1 MRIGL
6 DGIPLTKPKTGVGHY
21 TFELAR
27 ALALAAPSDD
37 FQLVSPLPYTLPLSS
52 LREQGAPAN
61 LQAIHAEVSGVS
73 KHWWTVG
80 LPSYLRQNPLALFHG
95 SNYDVPLL
103 GGCPTV
109 LTIHDLASYLYP
121 ETLQTRSVR
130 RARYR
135 LPIMARRATMIV
147 TPTRAVRLEVCERLN
162 VKPEKV
168 IAVHHAPR
176 PCFRPLPANQTI
188 ETTTRL
194 GIDDDFL
201 LFVGTIEPRKNLL
214 TLIRAFE
221 NVLKNTSLRP
231 QLVIAGQEGW
241 LTNELFDYV
250 KTRDFGDRLRWT
262 GYVSD
267 EDLCALY
274 SSCRAFIYPSIYEG
288 FGLPPLEAMACGAP
302 VISSRIP
309 SITEVLGAAAHLVSP
324 ADVDALSQSI
334 IELWENSDQ
343 RQRLSKAG
351 QALAAEFSW
360 ERTARLTREVY
371 RAALGSKSRLLHV
384 SRAAEQLR
392 VCLRKASLRVF
403 DEQIPK

>member
-6 DGIPLTKPKTGVGHY
+6 DGIPLGEPKTGVGHY
-21 TFELAR
+21 TLELAR
-27 ALALAAPSDD
+27 ALAATAPSDD
-37 FQLVSPLPYTLPLSS
+37 FQLVSPYAFSIDN
-52 LREQGAPAN
+52 LRDQIWPPN
-61 LQAIHAEVSGVS
+61 LEALHAEISGLR
-73 KHWWTVG
+73 KKWWTIG
-80 LPSYLRQNPLALFHG
+80 LPSYIRRNSLALFHG
-95 SNYDVPLL
+95 TNYDVPVL

-135 LPIMARRATMIV
+135 LPIMSRRATMIV

-168 IAVHHAPR
+168 VAVHHAPR
-176 PCFRPLPANQTI
+176 PCFRPLPLNQTI
-188 ETTTRL
+188 ETTRRL
-194 GIDDDFL
+194 GIDNDFL

-221 NVLKNTSLRP
+221 EVLKTTSLRP

-241 LTNELFDYV
+241 LTDELFDYV
-250 KTRDFGDRLRWT
+250 KNRDFGDRLRWT

-274 SSCRAFIYPSIYEG
+274 SSCRVFIYPSIYEG

-302 VISSRIP
+302 VITSRIP
-309 SITEVLGAAAHLVSP
+309 AIVETVGTAACLITP
-324 ADVDALSQSI
+324 TDVHALSRRI
-334 IELWENSDQ
+334 IELWKDTGQ
-343 RQRLSKAG
+343 RKKLSVAG
-351 QALAAEFSW
+351 QARAAEFSW
-360 ERTARLTREVY
+360 ERTARLTLDVY
-371 RAALGSKSRLLHV
+371 AAALGSGNRGSV
-384 SRAAEQLR
+384 TSA
-392 VCLRKASLRVF
+392 
-403 DEQIPK
+403 

>member
-6 DGIPLTKPKTGVGHY
+6 DGIPLTKLKTGVGHY

-27 ALALAAPSDD
+27 ALALATPSDD
-37 FQLVSPLPYTLPLSS
+37 FQLVSPLPYALPGSVCGEDS
-52 LREQGAPAN
+52 PPN
-61 LQAIHAEVSGVS
+61 LHSVHAEVSAAG
-73 KHWWTVG
+73 KHWWTIG
-80 LPSYLRQNPLALFHG
+80 LPSYIRRNPLDLFHG
-95 SNYDVPLL
+95 TNYDVPLL

-109 LTIHDLASYLYP
+109 LTIHDLATHLHP
-121 ETLQTRSVR
+121 ETFQPRSVR

-147 TPTRAVRLEVCERLN
+147 TDTSAVRLEVCKRLN

-168 IAVHHAPR
+168 VAVHLAPR
-176 PCFRPLPANQTI
+176 AGFRPLPRNQTL
-188 ETTTRL
+188 ETTRRL

-221 NVLKNTSLRP
+221 DVLNQTDLRP

-241 LTNELFDYV
+241 LTDELFDYV
-250 KTRDFGDRLRWT
+250 KGRDFGDRLRWT

-267 EDLCALY
+267 EDLPALY
-274 SSCRAFIYPSIYEG
+274 SSCRAFVYPSIYEG

-324 ADVDALSQSI
+324 ADTQALSQSI
-334 IELWENSDQ
+334 IELWGNSDE
-343 RQRLSKAG
+343 RRRLSEAG
-351 QALAAEFSW
+351 LARAVEFSW

-371 RAALGSKSRLLHV
+371 QAALDRNAKSGST
-384 SRAAEQLR
+384 
-392 VCLRKASLRVF
+392 
-403 DEQIPK
+403 

>member
-27 ALALAAPSDD
+27 ALALATPADD
-37 FQLVSPLPYTLPLSS
+37 FQLVSPLPYPPPPIGDGS
-52 LREQGAPAN
+52 EQGMPPN
-61 LQAIHAEVSGVS
+61 LQAVHIGTSRVS
-73 KHWWTVG
+73 KHWWTIG
-80 LPSYLRQNPLALFHG
+80 LPSYIRRNPLALFHG
-95 SNYDVPLL
+95 TNYDVPVL

-109 LTIHDLASYLYP
+109 LTIHDLASHLHP
-121 ETLQTRSVR
+121 ETLQSRSVR

-147 TPTRAVRLEVCERLN
+147 TPTEVVRLEVCERFRI
-162 VKPEKV
+162 KPERV
-168 IAVHHAPR
+168 VAVHHAPR
-176 PCFRPLPANQTI
+176 SCFRPLPPGQAS
-188 ETTTRL
+188 ETTRRL
-194 GIDDDFL
+194 GIEDDFL

-214 TLIRAFE
+214 TLVRAFAD
-221 NVLKNTSLRP
+221 VLKATSLRP

-241 LTNELFDYV
+241 LTDELFAYV
-250 KTRDFGDRLRWT
+250 KELDFGDRLRWT

-309 SITEVLGAAAHLVSP
+309 SIAEVLGSAAHLVVP
-324 ADVDALSQSI
+324 TDVHALSESI
-334 IELWENSDQ
+334 IELWENQDE

-351 QALAAEFSW
+351 QTRAAEFSW

-371 RAALGSKSRLLHV
+371 STALQTGNAKG
-384 SRAAEQLR
+384 
-392 VCLRKASLRVF
+392 
-403 DEQIPK
+403 P